1 MNTIITFTKAEARA
15 IKNLK
20 LDRFFS
26 ETVGAFV
33 FDVNEVLD
41 AGRLGMG
48 FCTKIRRAL
57 MVLNNTRRV
66 WKLETVDEDCNVYI
80 LYKTNR

>member
-1 MNTIITFTKAEARA
+1 MTTITTFTKAEARA

-33 FDVNEVLD
+33 FDVNEAFD
-41 AGRLGMG
+41 AGRLGIS

-57 MVLNNTRRV
+57 MTLNNTRRV
-66 WKLETVDEDCNVYI
+66 WKLETIDEDCDIYI